1 MTHKKKLFV
10 VVIVAALTVA
20 VSGGIASG
28 KIPSDNSFREDVERN
43 LSIQQTID
51 IGYLKPLSLSKSV
64 KLFPESETQVDGE
77 LPNKDMNASNENID
91 SALVSLINSSNKDEF
106 AEQNSINYRDGKV
119 QVVLEISEGAT
130 VPEGYNVTT
139 ETTYSGQGKNL
150 AQVRV
155 PVSSLVSISEEESI
169 DYVRL
174 PTSSDANTA
183 AGDKEQADG
192 SEEDPPNSGDNGTQ
206 ESAQTDENNT
216 RDGEGLGSVLGTVV
230 PAILVILTTAY
241 YRRQT

>member
-1 MTHKKKLFV
+1 MTYRGILLV
-10 VVIVAALTVA
+10 ALIIAALTV
-20 VSGGIASG
+20 VVGGGIASG
-28 KIPSDNSFREDVERN
+28 EILSDNSFRENVERN
-43 LSIQQTID
+43 SSIQQTTGTD
-51 IGYLKPLSLSKSV
+51 LASVSLSKPV
-64 KLFPESETQVDGE
+64 KMLPGSETQVDGE
-77 LPNKDMNASNENID
+77 LPNKDMNVSNEDID

-119 QVVLEISEGAT
+119 QVVLEMSEGAT
-130 VPEGYNVTT
+130 VPERYNVTT

-155 PVSSLVSISEEESI
+155 PVSSLVSISEEEGI

-174 PTSSDANTA
+174 PTRSDANTA
-183 AGDKEQADG
+183 AGGNEQPDG
-192 SEEDPPNSGDNGTQ
+192 PEEDTSDSGDNVTQ
-206 ESAQTDENNT
+206 EPAQTDENNT
-216 RDGEGLGSVLGTVV
+216 RDGEGLGSVLGAVV